1 MSNAVEETA
10 LSRRTETSGELA
22 QTGAAAEKQY
32 EIQSAII
39 VARNFPRNE
48 DAAFQKL
55 MKACQRTSF
64 AEDAAYSFPRGGQ
77 SVEGPSINLAREAAR
92 VWGNIR
98 HGVEVIRDDE
108 TSRQIRAFAWD
119 METNTKVTAE
129 DDFRKLIQRK
139 SKSTG
144 KTEWV
149 APDERD
155 LRELTNRRGAIIK
168 RNCILE
174 VLPKDLVEDAMS
186 MAKQTLKAGAERDP
200 EGARKKIILAF
211 SELNITPEMIERNLG
226 HPLSQCSPKEIADL
240 RTIYKS
246 ISDGNSTWAEY
257 VAEKNGHDLG
267 EVGRKSDAPKS
278 PVDKAADV
286 FVAEA
291 TAATERLEPKTS
303 PLPFDVT
310 KPHHVDEV
318 TAAAKKGG
326 PFTVT
331 LKGGTKL
338 SCSDARLY
346 IAATSAKQ
354 SGASV
359 IVEAKLDGETL
370 TLTGL
375 EEME

>member
-1 MSNAVEETA
+1 MTVVEETA
-10 LSRRTETSGELA
+10 LAHRTETSHELQ
-22 QTGAAAEKQY
+22 QTGASAEKQF

-55 MKACQRTSF
+55 MKACQRSSF

-77 SVEGPSINLAREAAR
+77 AVEGPSINLAREAAR
-92 VWGNIR
+92 VWGNVR

-108 TSRQIRAFAWD
+108 HSRQIRAFAWD

-139 SKSTG
+139 NKSTG

-174 VLPKDLVEDAMS
+174 VLPKDLVEDAMN

-211 SELNITPEMIERNLG
+211 SELNITPEMIEHKLG

-246 ISDGNSTWAEY
+246 IADGNSTWSEH
-257 VAEKNGHDLG
+257 VAAKDAHDLG
-267 EVGRKSDAPKS
+267 DVARKSETAKP
-278 PVDKAADV
+278 PVEKAADV
-286 FVAEA
+286 VVAEA
-291 TAATERLEPKTS
+291 TAATERLQTPAEVSSIDITKTHRIE
-303 PLPFDVT
+303 D
-310 KPHHVDEV
+310 V
-318 TAAAKKGG
+318 TAAAKKNG

-331 LKGGTKL
+331 LVGGTKL
-338 SCSDARLY
+338 TCTDQKLY
-346 IAATSAKQ
+346 ITAVSAKQ
-354 SGASV
+354 SGANV
-359 IVEAKLDGETL
+359 IVGADGSTL
-370 TLTGL
+370 TSL
-375 EEME
+375 EELEG